1 MTDCVIQQQK
11 AKILYFNAK
20 AVLGLTVS
28 FYCLF
33 SFIMFFSK
41 VILEHFSKRLVSS
54 HQLFIQSVVQIQL
67 FSFHRFGC
75 NMDQWCRGLTVSL

>member
-75 NMDQWCRGLTVSL
+75 NMDQWCRDLL